1 METMHLGQEG
11 WQSLGKLDLSTLRE
25 LFRHLQ
31 AWRALWESEGVDVI
45 SSGDRSYCL
54 QDIEYL
60 YGILP
65 ALPKRQ
71 WQAIELC
78 LVRNLKESDAAVA
91 MGISPTNPVSMYAAS
106 GLRRILEWIA
116 NGELPGWDE
125 ILPQH
130 LLNGNTPKPPVILR
144 LRAVR
149 QPAAIDPRP
158 RCPRK
163 HLYGEGDIF
172 FTESGQRLC
181 RSCVDELF
189 RGTKVRESVS

>member
-1 METMHLGQEG
+1 MGQDAVQALGD
-11 WQSLGKLDLSTLRE
+11 LDLGTLRE

-31 AWRALWESEGVDVI
+31 AWRALWETEGIDVI
-45 SSGDRSYCL
+45 SSGCRSYCL
-54 QDIEYL
+54 HDIEYL
-60 YGILP
+60 YSLLP
-65 ALPKRQ
+65 ALPRRQ

-78 LVRNLKESDAAVA
+78 LVQNMKESDAAVA
-91 MGISPTNPVSMYAAS
+91 MGISPTNPVAMYAAS

-130 LLNGNTPKPPVILR
+130 LSNGNPPRPPVI
-144 LRAVR
+144 VR
-149 QPAAIDPRP
+149 RHIAWPPVLVDPRP

-172 FTESGQRLC
+172 FTEGGQRLC
-181 RSCVDELF
+181 RACVDELF
-189 RGTKVRESVS
+189 GGTKVRESVS